1 MPLPPPPAPHDRPH
15 LFTTQLPFGPGS
27 TAMIFATAPHVT
39 KGQERVSS
47 LHIALEWGSVV
58 STGHETRMTPFA
70 KQSNQKTKNTA

>member
-15 LFTTQLPFGPGS
+15 PFTTQLPFGPGS

-39 KGQERVSS
+39 KGQERFLRFTLLSS
-47 LHIALEWGSVV
+47 GG
-58 STGHETRMTPFA
+58 TGHETRMTPYA